1 MPLEVRKKE
10 RETTQSLIRRFTKN
24 VQQSGILLQAR
35 KIKFKKRKKSD
46 TAKKRAALR
55 KVMLKKEYEKMEKMG
70 NPKEK

>member
-1 MPLEVRKKE
+1 MPLEVRKKD

-24 VQQSGILLQAR
+24 VKQSGILLQAR
-35 KIKFKKRKKSD
+35 KIKFKRREKSD
-46 TAKKRAALR
+46 TARKRAALR